1 MEEFLPCCTILVIYL
16 KKNSKEQVQR
26 GNKNGGE
33 NCKPMYQVWLGK
45 LNMIENNSLKV
56 WCTAMK
62 GPQFKAVKFIE
73 EIFLKTL

>member
-1 MEEFLPCCTILVIYL
+1 
-16 KKNSKEQVQR
+16 
-26 GNKNGGE
+26 
-33 NCKPMYQVWLGK
+33 
-45 LNMIENNSLKV
+45 MIENNSLKV